1 MTDTAADAARPAPQ
15 PARALPLQERIR
27 ETAALA
33 DAGDA
38 VCVPEEELRA
48 WADEIEALTMNTP
61 AVADIERLKMEVR
74 RLKKALNA
82 ASIAVD
88 AVGSDIHKAL
98 SDEPLYPVSMRAD

>member
-48 WADEIEALTMNTP
+48 WADEIE
-61 AVADIERLKMEVR
+61 
-74 RLKKALNA
+74 
-82 ASIAVD
+82 
-88 AVGSDIHKAL
+88 H
-98 SDEPLYPVSMRAD
+98 MRAGIYQALEYIGEYYETSARIEEAIVQAQFALDIALRYTPPAD